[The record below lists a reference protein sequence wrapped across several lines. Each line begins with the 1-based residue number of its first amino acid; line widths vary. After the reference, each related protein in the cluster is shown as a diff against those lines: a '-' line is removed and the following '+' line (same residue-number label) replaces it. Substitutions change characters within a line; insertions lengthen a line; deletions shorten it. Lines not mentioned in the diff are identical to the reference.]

1 MGVDYRTSTG
11 RGAETLLAGDKQ
23 NLACTKTQ
31 GKGAVTPQETEPDLP
46 PKVGVTYG
54 SEVQKR
60 LALGTRVLAAAILE
74 GGPWCKSPWRLPKI
88 KRFIHE

>member
-46 PKVGVTYG
+46 PKVGVSYG
-54 SEVQKR
+54 SEVQEW

-74 GGPWCKSPWRLPKI
+74 GGPWRLVSLEVAENEAL
-88 KRFIHE
+88 HS

>member
-1 MGVDYRTSTG
+1 M
-11 RGAETLLAGDKQ
+11 
-23 NLACTKTQ
+23 
-31 GKGAVTPQETEPDLP
+31 TPQETEPDLP

-74 GGPWCKSPWRLPKI
+74 GGPWRLVSLEVAENQAL
-88 KRFIHE
+88 HS